1 MPRPVA
7 EFSDRVMALSAAAW
21 RLRAA
26 SPKPCDLPFALALF
40 SDADRLPP
48 VEELAAALP
57 ALEKPLAF
65 IFRHDHLVPEDRLAL
80 GDRLRLV
87 VQGRGHLFFMAR
99 TELRGADGHH
109 KQTDAPGLLT
119 MPAHDED
126 ELVAAFAAQASAA
139 FLSPIFATRS
149 HRDAKAMGRERAV
162 AIAQASPM
170 PLFALGG
177 MDEEKAAELEGT
189 PFQGF
194 GAIDAF
200 AGKVS

>member
-1 MPRPVA
+1 
-7 EFSDRVMALSAAAW
+7 
-21 RLRAA
+21 
-26 SPKPCDLPFALALF
+26 
-40 SDADRLPP
+40 
-48 VEELAAALP
+48 
-57 ALEKPLAF
+57 
-65 IFRHDHLVPEDRLAL
+65 
-80 GDRLRLV
+80 
-87 VQGRGHLFFMAR
+87 
-99 TELRGADGHH
+99 
-109 KQTDAPGLLT
+109 

-126 ELVAAFAAQASAA
+126 ELVAAFAAQADAA

-149 HRDAKAMGRERAV
+149 HPEAQAMGRERAV

-200 AGKVS
+200 AGEVS